1 MNDPDRGPAE
11 TPDTRAEKQPWRLRL
26 GILTL
31 AHVVGTLHSTTVVV
45 MAPAIKDELGLSFT
59 EFGFLVTAY
68 SVGQVTGALP
78 AGRLTDAI
86 GVGRALVAA
95 HGILLASALTL
106 FQAQGLAM
114 AMAAMLIA
122 GWGYSI
128 INPATAKGVF
138 ETFSPQRRATAMGV
152 KQTGVPLGGVLAA
165 LSGSLI
171 TIMSWRYVTAGVAVV
186 TVLGGL
192 ACLPIAERPAP
203 READLG
209 GATDRSGRFATILR
223 DLNFGR
229 FVLANFLY
237 NFGQYNFFGYLTLFM
252 RETAALSQELA
263 GLCYGAAQVAS
274 VGARLGWGAVSDF
287 LFKGRRKGL
296 TIGIGI
302 AAVLFLAAM
311 TLVEPRW
318 GLASGLLLSALLGIT
333 VASYAPLMQ
342 TMSVEAVPP
351 RLAGSAVGYN
361 MIGTSLGAIVGPPV
375 FGFAIDVTGGFTAAW
390 LLTALMVGCGVGT
403 LVFGFRERG

>member
-1 MNDPDRGPAE
+1 MNESDSDPAE
-11 TPDTRAEKQPWRLRL
+11 TPVTHAEKQPWRMRL
-26 GILTL
+26 TILTL

-59 EFGFLVTAY
+59 GFGLLVTAY

-78 AGRLTDAI
+78 AGRLTDRI
-86 GVGRALVAA
+86 GVGRALIAA
-95 HGILLASALTL
+95 HAILVASAVTLTQAHGLTL
-106 FQAQGLAM
+106 AM
-114 AMAAMLIA
+114 TAMLIA

-165 LSGSLI
+165 MSGSLV
-171 TIMSWRYVTAGVAVV
+171 TIMSWRYVTAGVAAATVV
-186 TVLGGL
+186 GGL
-192 ACLPIAERPAP
+192 ACLVIAERPAP
-203 READLG
+203 RQAAPHD
-209 GATDRSGRFATILR
+209 ATDRSGRFTTILR
-223 DLNFGR
+223 DANFGR
-229 FVLANFLY
+229 FVLSNFLY

-287 LFKGRRKGL
+287 LFKGRRKAL
-296 TIGIGI
+296 TIGIGL
-302 AAVLFLAAM
+302 AAVLLLAAM
-311 TLVEPRW
+311 TLVAPRW
-318 GLASGLLLSALLGIT
+318 GLAAGLLLSALLGLTI
-333 VASYAPLMQ
+333 ASYAPLMQ

-375 FGFAIDVTGGFTAAW
+375 FGYAIDVTGGFASAW
-390 LLTALMVGCGVGT
+390 LLTALMVAAGVAT
-403 LVFGFRERG
+403 LAFGFRERG

>member
-1 MNDPDRGPAE
+1 MNEPDRGPAE
-11 TPDTRAEKQPWRLRL
+11 IPASRAVKLPWRLRL

-45 MAPAIKDELGLSFT
+45 MAPAIKEELRLSFT
-59 EFGFLVTAY
+59 EFGLLVTAY

-78 AGRLTDAI
+78 AGRLTDRI
-86 GVGRALVAA
+86 GVGRALVVA
-95 HGILLASALTL
+95 HAILMASAVTLMQAHCLTL
-106 FQAQGLAM
+106 AM
-114 AMAAMLIA
+114 TAMLIA

-171 TIMSWRYVTAGVAVV
+171 IVMSWRYVTAGVAAA

-192 ACLPIAERPAP
+192 ACLVIAERPAP
-203 READLG
+203 PVDAPGDSP
-209 GATDRSGRFATILR
+209 DRSGRFATILR
-223 DLNFGR
+223 DANFGR
-229 FVLANFLY
+229 FVLSNFLY

-252 RETAALSQELA
+252 RETVALSQEFA

-274 VGARLGWGAVSDF
+274 VAARLGWGAVSDF
-287 LFKGRRKGL
+287 LFKGRRKAL
-296 TIGIGI
+296 TVGIGI
-302 AAVLFLAAM
+302 AAVLFLVAM
-311 TLVEPRW
+311 ALMGPRW
-318 GLASGLLLSALLGIT
+318 GLVAALLLSAVLGLTI
-333 VASYAPLMQ
+333 ASYAPLMQ

-375 FGFAIDVTGGFTAAW
+375 FGFAIDMTGGFASAW
-390 LLTALMVGCGVGT
+390 LLTALMVGCGVAM
-403 LVFGFRERG
+403 LAFGFRERR

>member
-1 MNDPDRGPAE
+1 MSDPDNGPTG
-11 TPDTRAEKQPWRLRL
+11 TPAARAAKQPWRMQLT
-26 GILTL
+26 ILTL
-31 AHVVGTLHSTTVVV
+31 AHVVGTLHSTTILV
-45 MAPAIKDELGLSFT
+45 MSPAIKSELGLSFT

-78 AGRLTDAI
+78 AGRLTDRI
-86 GVGRALVAA
+86 GVGRALVVA
-95 HGILLASALTL
+95 HVILLASAMTLIQAHGLTL
-106 FQAQGLAM
+106 ALI
-114 AMAAMLIA
+114 AMLIA

-165 LSGSLI
+165 LSGSLVA
-171 TIMSWRYVTAGVAVV
+171 IMSWRYVTAGVAAA

-192 ACLPIAERPAP
+192 ACLVIAERPAP
-203 READLG
+203 REAIPGDP
-209 GATDRSGRFATILR
+209 ADRSGRFTTILR
-223 DLNFGR
+223 DANYGR
-229 FVLANFLY
+229 FVLSNFLY

-252 RETAALSQELA
+252 REVAAVSQELA
-263 GLCYGAAQVAS
+263 GLCYGTAQVAS
-274 VGARLGWGAVSDF
+274 VTARLGWGAVSDF
-287 LFKGRRKGL
+287 LFKGRRKAL
-296 TIGIGI
+296 TVGIGI
-302 AAVLFLAAM
+302 AAVVLIAAM

-318 GLASGLLLSALLGIT
+318 GLASGLLLSALLGLT
-333 VASYAPLMQ
+333 LASYAPLMQ

-375 FGFAIDVTGGFTAAW
+375 FGYVIDATGGFAGAW
-390 LLTALMVGCGVGT
+390 LLTALIVACGVAT
-403 LVFGFRERG
+403 LVFGFKERG